1 MSRNLSL
8 LAAVVLLLGAP
19 EITLA
24 FSLKVDMGDGGQ
36 SVKPGWE
43 EFTSD
48 GNDEIDPKT
57 EVYDVDGLSVSVS
70 VRTGILNDSGYRD
83 YGNDVVNWD
92 ANEPSPGLL

>member
-24 FSLKVDMGDGGQ
+24 FSLKVDMGDVGQ
-36 SVKPGWE
+36 SVKSGWQ
-43 EFTSD
+43 EFSGD
-48 GNDEIDPKT
+48 GKSLT
-57 EVYDVDGLSVSVS
+57 RRVLS
-70 VRTGILNDSGYRD
+70 D

-92 ANEPSPGLL
+92 VNEPSPGLF